1 VAPRRLTAGTLNAL
15 HTPSC
20 MAASG
25 ADVALACCCQ
35 STLTCPIWKVASP
48 LVQPAPT
55 RHLALG
61 NLLPA
66 VTRTAIELAF
76 SQYGSLEEVKTL

>member
-1 VAPRRLTAGTLNAL
+1 ML
-15 HTPSC
+15 
-20 MAASG
+20 
-25 ADVALACCCQ
+25 
-35 STLTCPIWKVASP
+35 
-48 LVQPAPT
+48 QPAPS

-76 SQYGSLEEVKTL
+76 SQYGSLEEVNTLH

>member
-1 VAPRRLTAGTLNAL
+1 
-15 HTPSC
+15 
-20 MAASG
+20 M
-25 ADVALACCCQ
+25 
-35 STLTCPIWKVASP
+35 
-48 LVQPAPT
+48 QPAPS

-76 SQYGSLEEVKTL
+76 SQYGSLEEVGPRCLQPAGFRV